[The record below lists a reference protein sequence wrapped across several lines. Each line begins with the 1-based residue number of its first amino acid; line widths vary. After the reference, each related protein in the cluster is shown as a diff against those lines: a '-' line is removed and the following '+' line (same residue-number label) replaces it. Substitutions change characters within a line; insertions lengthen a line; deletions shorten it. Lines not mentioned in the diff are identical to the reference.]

1 VDPDSDLTYAQ
12 VTVGSYDKPRYPL
25 AQLTSFMTISSA
37 VCTDSYSSNT
47 RFLFL
52 SESECFEDETVQK
65 ALQESIIDFESEAA
79 IRAREED
86 ELQAAISI
94 SKSTTKMSAV
104 ESKQVSHGDT

>member
-1 VDPDSDLTYAQ
+1 
-12 VTVGSYDKPRYPL
+12 
-25 AQLTSFMTISSA
+25 
-37 VCTDSYSSNT
+37 
-47 RFLFL
+47 LFL